1 MKILKW
7 LDANFEKVVCVFLM
21 SVLSAD
27 LGLQVFMRYVVHAS
41 LGWSEEL
48 ARYTFVWLVYMT
60 ISYGSLKMRHIKID
74 AGLYLFPK
82 KARKYVV
89 IIGDVIF
96 FFFAIAIV
104 YYSWGLEQKQ
114 IMFGQLSPAMQIPM
128 WIPYGAPLVGFA
140 LTAIRELETIIYR
153 IKHLKEADEDKPLDL
168 ENL

>member
-1 MKILKW
+1 MAGGIHCRPLFKESTDMGLFRKILDF
-7 LDANFEKVVCVFLM
+7 LDNRLEMTICIALM
-21 SVLSAD
+21 SVLS
-27 LGLQVFMRYVVHAS
+27 VV
-41 LGWSEEL
+41 L
-48 ARYTFVWLVYMT
+48 FIWLVY
-60 ISYGSLKMRHIKID
+60 IGIAYGCKVMRHIKID